1 MEPRKLLFTRHHHSL
16 VQTHQTVNAIET
28 LTAIC
33 HPLLSRKN
41 YPVGAHHLPQLLRL
55 CVYQLTLHALE
66 WRPQWW
72 LTLVSPHR
80 STLPGIDANDRR
92 KTMAT
97 YAFYAGKR
105 ICV

>member
-1 MEPRKLLFTRHHHSL
+1 MRHSFPLIVYQYGATQIVVHPSSSHSL

-55 CVYQLTLHALE
+55 YVYQLTLHASE
-66 WRPQWW
+66 WRHQWW
-72 LTLVSPHR
+72 LTLVFRARQHSPGH
-80 STLPGIDANDRR
+80 
-92 KTMAT
+92 
-97 YAFYAGKR
+97 
-105 ICV
+105 